1 MSNVGLRIF
10 SNISRLPQA
19 LIEGFSGIPV
29 ANIADNMNR
38 TSCMDAKIRP
48 INDVPLLGPAF
59 TVKVRPGDNL
69 MLHRALDLAKAGD
82 ILVVDAQGDLSNAIM
97 GELMALWAKQRG
109 IGGLIIDG
117 AIRDLGAL
125 KKMGL
130 PIYAAGVT
138 PAGPYKDGPGEIN
151 VAVACGG
158 VVVQPGDI
166 IVGDEDGIVVI
177 NPRDAEELLEKSRSK
192 SRAESQV
199 IKEIANMS
207 WDRTWV
213 ERDLASR
220 GAVVEKEKRN
230 FPRVAINEPVEILL
244 KGAEQPIEA
253 TAINISALGI
263 LLQSE
268 TDLELN
274 SLFRLY
280 LPKQLGEMPVE
291 ARVIWRQKHHF
302 GCDFVDLSAELR
314 GILEDVV
321 SAYLWL
327 ELAQ

>member
-10 SNISRLPQA
+10 PNISRPHQA

-125 KKMGL
+125 KKMAL

-199 IKEIANMS
+199 MQEIANLS

-213 ERDLASR
+213 ERDLANR

-244 KGAEQPIEA
+244 KEAEQPIEA

-268 TDLELN
+268 AELELN
-274 SLFRLY
+274 SLFRLH
-280 LPKQLGEMPVE
+280 LPKQLGEMHVE
-291 ARVIWRQKHHF
+291 ARVIWRQKHYF

-314 GILEDVV
+314 GTLEDVV